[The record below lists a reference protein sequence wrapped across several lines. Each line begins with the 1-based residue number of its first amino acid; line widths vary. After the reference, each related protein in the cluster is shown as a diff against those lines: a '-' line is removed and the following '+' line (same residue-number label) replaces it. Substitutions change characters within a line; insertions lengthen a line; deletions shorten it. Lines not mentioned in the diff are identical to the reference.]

1 MRTTIQDKRTNQKYV
16 LLEGLCNSCK
26 FAKSDD
32 KLEIRFMDEFFSIE
46 KHIGDVKAVIS
57 LQFNE
62 EPANIA
68 SDGVQKI
75 EFSEDDKEKY
85 KPKPPAEGEEPPAEA
100 EGEAKA
106 PDFNPTEHEWT
117 ITNKQPKNL
126 PQLFLKCK

>member
-1 MRTTIQDKRTNQKYV
+1 
-16 LLEGLCNSCK
+16 
-26 FAKSDD
+26 
-32 KLEIRFMDEFFSIE
+32 MDEFFSIE